1 MQSVTVKCVC
11 VFRAVSDSPQPTGT
25 LRLLQGMTD
34 ETTRIT
40 GTIKG
45 LAPSTVFELRATLFG
60 DLSDLSFKAI
70 GGPFETLPSR
80 DAHFITSDQTGI
92 SKVDLTSSLKLIG
105 PLSIIG
111 RCLAIVANAGGP
123 DEKIIAASVVG
134 IAAVSRDGHLSLN

>member
-1 MQSVTVKCVC
+1 MS
-11 VFRAVSDSPQPTGT
+11 
-25 LRLLQGMTD
+25 D

-60 DLSDLSFKAI
+60 DLSDLSDLSFKAI

-80 DAHFITSDQTGI
+80 DAHFISSDQTGV

-111 RCLAIVANAGGP
+111 RCLAIVACAGGP

-134 IAAVSRDGHLSLN
+134 IAAVNRDGHLSLN